1 MAQII
6 MKLMKCMLFYA
17 SAVVE
22 CFLNLFDVVIDHVG
36 DDLLYRFLLL
46 LLLPLNLKDKAKF
59 SQPSRLDFPKYYP
72 PVPYSFAYA
81 INA

>member
-46 LLLPLNLKDKAKF
+46 LLLSLNLKDKAKI
-59 SQPSRLDFPKYYP
+59 SQPSRLGLF
-72 PVPYSFAYA
+72 
-81 INA
+81 